1 MGEMDAIFAE
11 FLIESRENLDLV
23 ECGLVELEKDPTD
36 SETLASVFRAIH
48 SIKGATGF
56 LGLSKLG
63 VVAHAGESLLSRL
76 RDRKIVLNPEITSV
90 LLALVDA
97 IRQMLAGI
105 ERTRAEGDTDYTA
118 LIDRLAVSEAGAVPP
133 ASPGVPAS
141 AAAAAAPT
149 VAVPDAAPEL
159 PDGTHAA
166 QSAGNIRV
174 NVEQLDHLM
183 NLVSELVLI
192 RNEMQQ
198 HTSARRM
205 PRSSAARSGSPPS
218 RRSCRKRS

>member
-23 ECGLVELEKDPTD
+23 ERGLVDLEKDPTD

-63 VVAHAGESLLSRL
+63 AVAHAGESLLSRL
-76 RDRKIVLNPEITSV
+76 RDRKIVLSPAITSV

-105 ERTRAEGDTDYTA
+105 ERTRAEGDIDYTA
-118 LIDRLAVSEAGAVPP
+118 LIDRLAVSEAGACSSGVARRTGECRACCRPDRRCARCGAGAARRHVTRRSPP
-133 ASPGVPAS
+133 A
-141 AAAAAAPT
+141 
-149 VAVPDAAPEL
+149 
-159 PDGTHAA
+159 
-166 QSAGNIRV
+166 
-174 NVEQLDHLM
+174 
-183 NLVSELVLI
+183 
-192 RNEMQQ
+192 
-198 HTSARRM
+198 TSAST
-205 PRSSAARSGSPPS
+205 SSSSIT
-218 RRSCRKRS
+218 